1 MAEAF
6 GLVISEATTQ
16 RAPAV
21 SEATTQR
28 VAPAVAAATTQTAP
42 AAPVPQSKGQVVFS
56 GVRDKVFEAQL
67 TATGWTVEDS
77 VTKKTTVLVIADGE
91 GPETGKVKKARA
103 AGVEILSLTEA
114 KANLLHR

>member
-1 MAEAF
+1 M
-6 GLVISEATTQ
+6 
-16 RAPAV
+16 
-21 SEATTQR
+21 
-28 VAPAVAAATTQTAP
+28 
-42 AAPVPQSKGQVVFS
+42 
-56 GVRDKVFEAQL
+56 FEAQL